1 MKIFNYFGRFY
12 SALFLAFVGNVAVCF
27 LVIYLLKSKWYA
39 LLVGMAVAVL
49 FSAVFARLFSD
60 PIVRLSDVAKRIA
73 AGEFENHFF
82 RRSRFEVGE
91 LERAMERMSKYLRI
105 TFEKL
110 SAKKSQISAVLSSMN
125 EGVLAVNREGR
136 VILANPVIE
145 KILGVTEPEIIG
157 KTIREVVRNNE
168 IADLIAK
175 ALREGERVR
184 EEIEVV
190 QPFAGIFDAHA
201 GPVMN
206 EEREVIGVVC
216 VLHDMT
222 EVRKLEKVRS
232 EFAANVSHELKTP
245 LTVIRSNVETLLGGA
260 INDPA
265 HNVEFV
271 KKIDK
276 HARSLSELIDD
287 ILELSRLESKK
298 ELGPFIRLDL
308 EEVVARAIETVSVKA
323 VEKGV
328 AIIAEC
334 PGEEVLVN
342 GIEDHLYRAVLNL
355 LDNAVKYN
363 NPQGK
368 ISISCKM
375 DNDRVKIMIADT
387 GVGIGREHLPRVF
400 ERFYRT
406 DVARSRELGGTGLGL
421 AIVKHVVSLHH
432 GTIEVESEEGKGS
445 TFTITLPLIA

>member
-1 MKIFNYFGRFY
+1 
-12 SALFLAFVGNVAVCF
+12 
-27 LVIYLLKSKWYA
+27 
-39 LLVGMAVAVL
+39 
-49 FSAVFARLFSD
+49 
-60 PIVRLSDVAKRIA
+60 
-73 AGEFENHFF
+73 
-82 RRSRFEVGE
+82 
-91 LERAMERMSKYLRI
+91 
-105 TFEKL
+105 
-110 SAKKSQISAVLSSMN
+110 
-125 EGVLAVNREGR
+125 

-145 KILGVTEPEIIG
+145 KVLGATEPEIIG

-168 IADLIAK
+168 ISDLIAR
-175 ALREGERVR
+175 ALRSGERTR

-201 GPVMN
+201 GPVLS

-222 EVRKLEKVRS
+222 ELRKLEKVRS

-276 HARSLSELIDD
+276 HARGLSALIDD

-298 ELGPFIRLDL
+298 ELGPFARLNL
-308 EEVVARAIETVSVKA
+308 EEIVNRAIETVADKA
-323 VEKGV
+323 RQKEV

-342 GIEDHLYRAVLNL
+342 GIEDHLFRAVLNL
-355 LDNAVKYN
+355 LDNAVNYN
-363 NPQGK
+363 NPGGK
-368 ISISCKM
+368 VSISCKRE
-375 DNDRVKIMIADT
+375 NGLVKILIADS
-387 GVGIGREHLPRVF
+387 GVGIGHSHLPRIF

-432 GTIEVESEEGKGS
+432 GTVDVASEEGKGS
-445 TFTITLPLIA
+445 TFTVTLPLISA